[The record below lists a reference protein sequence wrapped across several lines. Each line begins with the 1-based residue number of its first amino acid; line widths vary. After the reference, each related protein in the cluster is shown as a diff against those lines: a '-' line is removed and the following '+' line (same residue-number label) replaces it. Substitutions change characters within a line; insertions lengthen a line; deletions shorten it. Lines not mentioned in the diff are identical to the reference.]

1 MRVDDEDF
9 EYISLFRWHG
19 GGSKQRYAKR
29 MQSGPKKKFIY
40 AHREILGAPSGMEV
54 DHIDGNSLNNQKSNL
69 RLCSH
74 RENCSAFHSRK
85 GRTNPYRGVSW
96 HKTRGQ
102 FIARIRVN
110 YLTIFLGWFTVPED
124 AAKAYDIAAVKHFGE
139 FANLN
144 FPTSTP
150 IPTDT

>member
-9 EYISLFRWHG
+9 EYLSSFCWHAG
-19 GGSKQRYAKR
+19 GYAMRYAKR
-29 MQSGPKKKFIY
+29 VQRGPKKKFVY
-40 AHREILGAPSGMEV
+40 AHREIIGAPSGSEV
-54 DHIDGNSLNNQKSNL
+54 DHIDGDSLNNQKTNL

-85 GRTNPYRGVSW
+85 RRTNLYRGVSW

-110 YLTIFLGWFTVPED
+110 YLTIFLGWFKVPED
-124 AAKAYDIAAVKHFGE
+124 AAKAYDIAAVKYFGE

-144 FPTSTP
+144 FPL
-150 IPTDT
+150 PTHL